1 MEVWH
6 RQHQGLVRSFGPKRS
21 FGRCHRSQ
29 LASSNVSW
37 MEPPMRIDPLV
48 MSAFVTTLLVCEPA
62 MAGTDTTF
70 NYALSSIRNVK
81 IITVGLIDV
90 ISRFDWKLIAA
101 VFGAALAA
109 LTVPAFVSAT
119 LTMLAQVT
127 RRRHPDLHQYS
138 RFETIPILPVGEVS
152 HN

>member
-21 FGRCHRSQ
+21 FRRCRSDQ
-29 LASSNVSW
+29 LASSNASW
-37 MEPPMRIDPLV
+37 MEPSMRIDPMV

-70 NYALSSIRNVK
+70 NYALSSIRNVET
-81 IITVGLIDV
+81 IAVGLIDV
-90 ISRFDWKLIAA
+90 ISRFNWKLIAA

-109 LTVPAFVSAT
+109 LTVPAFVSAMV
-119 LTMLAQVT
+119 TMLTQIT
-127 RRRHPDLHQYS
+127 RRCHPDLHQYS
-138 RFETIPILPVGEVS
+138 RFETKPNLPVVEVS